1 MQQPYLKDEIR
12 LGGLRLPVH
21 RWPSEESHPKKKF
34 ADARLPFENKKCL
47 DMVLDEFELPKDYP
61 LDFYHRQDIPLRL
74 TITGRK
80 GEQRL
85 GVTHETLKLFILRLN
100 TVAKFE
106 LQHRPTDHGLSADD
120 KLSTSS
126 N

>member
-1 MQQPYLKDEIR
+1 
-12 LGGLRLPVH
+12 
-21 RWPSEESHPKKKF
+21 
-34 ADARLPFENKKCL
+34 
-47 DMVLDEFELPKDYP
+47 MVLDEFELPKDYP

-80 GEQRL
+80 GNKRL

-126 N
+126 S